1 MQAMLFS
8 VKHIRLF
15 HALFVADIFVRGP
28 AAFRRHSRGYSHF
41 GEDDAVQKN
50 PYGQDDN
57 ESNIRVHSVLT
68 N

>member
-28 AAFRRHSRGYSHF
+28 AAFR
-41 GEDDAVQKN
+41 
-50 PYGQDDN
+50 
-57 ESNIRVHSVLT
+57 
-68 N
+68 